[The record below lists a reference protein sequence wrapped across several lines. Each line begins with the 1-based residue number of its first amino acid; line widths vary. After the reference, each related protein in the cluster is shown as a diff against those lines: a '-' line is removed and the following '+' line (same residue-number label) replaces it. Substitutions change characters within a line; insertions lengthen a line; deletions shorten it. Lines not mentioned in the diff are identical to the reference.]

1 MRPELR
7 FETKTMR
14 AADLGRESCLP
25 DLLGERIL
33 QNDLV
38 FRLDEDDEIYEGYG
52 RRQNAYPYRQYNCY
66 TRKLKERDVQTAVL
80 ENDYLTAVF
89 LPQYGGRLWEL
100 WDKESGRNLLYT
112 NDVLQFSNLA
122 VRNAWFSGGVEWN
135 IGVIGHT
142 PLTTEPLYTA
152 RTQLESGEPVL
163 RMYEYERIRK
173 VTYQMD
179 FWLGQTDRFLNC
191 RMRIVNESGDVLP
204 MYWWSN
210 MAVPEYEDG
219 RIIVPAGSA
228 FTYRDGAVYK
238 VDIPVVDGVDVTAYQ
253 EIPRSVDYFFDI
265 PREAPK
271 FVADV
276 DRDGFGLLQM
286 STARLRSRKLFSW
299 GHQGGSDR
307 WQAFLTDRA
316 GRYIEIQAGLG
327 KTQYGCIPMA
337 PHTAWEWLE
346 RYGAV
351 RMEPEEMAAGHESR
365 AAALTGRI
373 QEAGIPARMEETL
386 AQTRGMA
393 KEPAQLVLPGSG
405 YGAFRNAGRWT
416 GHLAFQAEGDA
427 FARWRKFFETGILHC
442 PDVKDRPDEFLIDEE
457 NLPFLLT
464 SLEEKNRDNWYA
476 FYQAGACL
484 AAAGRYAGAV
494 QALERSLAF
503 AESPWALHA
512 LACAH
517 LGEERYEDAVRAIC
531 RGMELA
537 MELPDRADRLSY
549 MKEGFKMLHLL
560 DKAEE
565 IRRCY
570 ARLDGALAGDG
581 RLRFYYI
588 SALRDLGEWKEAL
601 ALLEADGGLVMDDIR
616 EGEDSIGQLY
626 TSLQEK
632 VTGRPVPVPDRY
644 DFNAL

>member
-1 MRPELR
+1 MKPELR
-7 FETKTMR
+7 FETKIMR
-14 AADLGRESCLP
+14 TGEFGEPASVPDLG
-25 DLLGERIL
+25 GKGVL
-33 QNDLV
+33 QNHLE
-38 FRLDEDDEIYEGYG
+38 FSLEEDDEIYEGFG
-52 RRQNAYPYRQYNCY
+52 RRANSYPYPQIQTYR
-66 TRKLKERDVQTAVL
+66 REIREREMKTAVL
-80 ENDYLTAVF
+80 ENDFLRAVF
-89 LPQYGGRLWEL
+89 LPELGGRLWEL
-100 WDKESGRNLLYT
+100 TDKETGRNLLYT
-112 NDVLQFSNLA
+112 NDVIRFSNLA
-122 VRNAWFSGGVEWN
+122 ICNAWFSGGVEWN
-135 IGVIGHT
+135 VSLIGHT
-142 PLTTEPLYTA
+142 PFTTRPLYTA
-152 RTQLESGEPVL
+152 RLTMGEGIPVL
-163 RMYEYERIRK
+163 RMYEYERVRGIE
-173 VTYQMD
+173 YQMD
-179 FWLGQTDRFLNC
+179 FWLEETGKTLNC
-191 RMRIVNESGDVLP
+191 RMRIVNSGDEVIP

-373 QEAGIPARMEETL
+373 QEAGIPARMEEIL

-457 NLPFLLT
+457 NLPFLLA

-494 QALERSLAF
+494 QALERSLAL

-537 MELPDRADRLSY
+537 MQPPEYYQAMIWNTVWCAIGIAVGLFLLFGYVQGIFLALSDY
-549 MKEGFKMLHLL
+549 KKLGAK
-560 DKAEE
+560 
-565 IRRCY
+565 RR
-570 ARLDGALAGDG
+570 RELAGTV
-581 RLRFYYI
+581 
-588 SALRDLGEWKEAL
+588 LGFPAFL
-601 ALLEADGGLVMDDIR
+601 ILYGITLLVGACSKPSWG
-616 EGEDSIGQLY
+616 
-626 TSLQEK
+626 K
-632 VTGRPVPVPDRY
+632 VARNVPPPQK
-644 DFNAL
+644 